1 MQERWSGEIDWQYV
15 SYEVP
20 AGVHVFEWRYDKSP
34 NVVGGQDRCWVDDI
48 VFPSNSLVL
57 AVESFTEKKNLDI
70 YPNPAS
76 DVVYV
81 NLTEPFNVT
90 IYNYQG
96 QLVKNVYVDGTV
108 HYTS

>member
-1 MQERWSGEIDWQYV
+1 MAKKNASLSQPTTITVIVDELDIEEID
-15 SYEVP
+15 E
-20 AGVHVFEWRYDKSP
+20 
-34 NVVGGQDRCWVDDI
+34 
-48 VFPSNSLVL
+48 SNI
-57 AVESFTEKKNLDI
+57 DI

-96 QLVKNVYVDGTV
+96 QLVKNVYVDNAQVNVSGLSDGIYFMLIRTENNV
-108 HYTS
+108 AVKKIIVE